1 MTYWFEI
8 LTHLQC
14 WIVNR
19 TSRRRFTCYLISCG
33 AETGL
38 QKQHESNIR
47 KHQELN
53 YTCLEW
59 DSERR
64 NFPFFLR
71 PTKIFV
77 VISTLREEAKCRLT
91 VLCDCDLSWGAV
103 AAGFPHCL
111 IQRKEIVGFGVR
123 DKVRSLG
130 TTIQGTVIA
139 RDWRLNSA
147 KGGFNC
153 WSCRGLARRR
163 HGFVTRTSFTYPIG
177 SAREMRDPLLDS
189 IELFS
194 TW

>member
-1 MTYWFEI
+1 MTYWFVI

-59 DSERR
+59 DCERR
-64 NFPFFLR
+64 NFPFSWDPPRYLWWFRRWGKKQSADWLCY
-71 PTKIFV
+71 V
-77 VISTLREEAKCRLT
+77 T
-91 VLCDCDLSWGAV
+91 VSWVGAV

>member
-1 MTYWFEI
+1 MTYWFVI

-38 QKQHESNIR
+38 QKQHQFNIR

-53 YTCLEW
+53 YNLRVLGVRLWEAEF
-59 DSERR
+59 S
-64 NFPFFLR
+64 FFLR

-91 VLCDCDLSWGAV
+91 VLCDCELSRGAV

-130 TTIQGTVIA
+130 TTIQGTVIR

-177 SAREMRDPLLDS
+177 SAS
-189 IELFS
+189 
-194 TW
+194 